1 MERDQI
7 SKELAEFAARTSQG
21 HIGIAKHLATN
32 QQSRDNRLAT
42 LNIPFTIKSIA
53 TAYKAAES
61 LVNSA
66 KAQAEADAE
75 NRDEAELAN
84 LKQAWGS
91 TGSKMASGGAKAIKE
106 LEKEQK
112 TRSTRMVRDYL
123 DRALLDLATLY
134 RDVLLV
140 QSGSVD
146 NLINQDIKDEITEI
160 AISTTES
167 KTLVKI
173 QAILKAR
180 VNLAH
185 NAAPLLTTESLM
197 CELW

>member
-1 MERDQI
+1 
-7 SKELAEFAARTSQG
+7 
-21 HIGIAKHLATN
+21 
-32 QQSRDNRLAT
+32 
-42 LNIPFTIKSIA
+42 
-53 TAYKAAES
+53 
-61 LVNSA
+61 
-66 KAQAEADAE
+66 
-75 NRDEAELAN
+75 
-84 LKQAWGS
+84 
-91 TGSKMASGGAKAIKE
+91 
-106 LEKEQK
+106 
-112 TRSTRMVRDYL
+112 MVRDYL

-146 NLINQDIKDEITEI
+146 NLINQDIKDEVTKV
-160 AISTTES
+160 ASSTTES

-180 VNLAH
+180 VNLAR